1 MELGE
6 LGKSIKAMRLADSLS
21 EAGGLVHQQTFGYQ
35 MLAWAYGSAG
45 AVQTGRPYYIRAR
58 DTDTGGAPAPL
69 RAWSHALLAMF
80 EVLANDL
87 LSAESHIGEA
97 EAGLDLADFTF
108 PTPAFVMLARG
119 QLALA
124 LGDWDRTIVE
134 SDEMIE
140 VLTKAGARTFLPD
153 ALYFKGRALLA
164 QGRTS
169 EARESLAEASAL
181 AEQIGAR
188 RSHWQILGTL
198 SQLDVEAGRGAE
210 AEVLRNKALDTVMY
224 IAERTGSDELR
235 ASFLTMPDVRAVVG
249 DSEPV

>member
-1 MELGE
+1 
-6 LGKSIKAMRLADSLS
+6 
-21 EAGGLVHQQTFGYQ
+21 
-35 MLAWAYGSAG
+35 
-45 AVQTGRPYYIRAR
+45 
-58 DTDTGGAPAPL
+58 
-69 RAWSHALLAMF
+69 
-80 EVLANDL
+80 
-87 LSAESHIGEA
+87 
-97 EAGLDLADFTF
+97 
-108 PTPAFVMLARG
+108 
-119 QLALA
+119 
-124 LGDWDRTIVE
+124 
-134 SDEMIE
+134 MIE